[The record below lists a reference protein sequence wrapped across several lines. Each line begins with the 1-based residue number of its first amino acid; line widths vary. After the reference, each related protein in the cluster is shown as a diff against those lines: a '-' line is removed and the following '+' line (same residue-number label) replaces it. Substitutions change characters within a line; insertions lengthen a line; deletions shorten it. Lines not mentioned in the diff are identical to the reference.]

1 MTADPIDIR
10 SPEDVIEEATRQHA
24 GTAPLDAPWEVT
36 DRGGAEWAI
45 AKIRQAR
52 RTWDEETCAAHASI
66 DALEEEI
73 DRLGAFIEAR
83 RAEREQAESFFEGK
97 LTAWLRRLR
106 AEDGTTS
113 VKLTGGTV
121 KSRAASER
129 VEVFDAVELAEN
141 AVARGHDYA
150 THTPKVDKRKLLAHI
165 KATGE
170 IPYGADFIQPTDDDV
185 HYSVEVGDH
194 G

>member
-1 MTADPIDIR
+1 MTAEPLDIR
-10 SPEDVIEEATRQHA
+10 SPEDVIEEATRRHA

-52 RTWDEETCAAHASI
+52 RTWDEETFAARASI
-66 DALEEEI
+66 DALDAEQ
-73 DRLGAFIEAR
+73 DRLQAFIEAR
-83 RAEREQAESFFEGK
+83 TVERKQSVSFFESK

-121 KSRAASER
+121 KSRAGRDR
-129 VEVFDAVELAEN
+129 VELWEAADIADQA
-141 AVARGHDYA
+141 ARDGLDYA
-150 THTPKVDKRKLLAHI
+150 EYVPKVDKAKLLKHM

-170 IPYGADFIQPTDDDV
+170 KVPGADLIQPTEDDV
-185 HYSVEVGDH
+185 TYSVEVAE
-194 G
+194 